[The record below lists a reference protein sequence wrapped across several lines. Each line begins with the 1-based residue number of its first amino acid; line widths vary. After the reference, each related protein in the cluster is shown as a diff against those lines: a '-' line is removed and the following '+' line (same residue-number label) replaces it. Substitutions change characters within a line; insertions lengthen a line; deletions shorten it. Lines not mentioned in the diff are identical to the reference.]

1 MLDQIVAGLSA
12 GHLLHD
18 ADELTL
24 HLSLARG
31 LRDLDGSNL
40 GHAWHVYHTRQN
52 LVKEFNGDYL
62 RVLGREEPLLPEHEL
77 VESIKVREESVD
89 GIFEGHF

>member
-1 MLDQIVAGLSA
+1 MLDQIVARLSA

-31 LRDLDGSNL
+31 LRDADGPDL
-40 GHAWHVYHTRQN
+40 GHVWHVNNTRQN
-52 LVKEFNGDYL
+52 LVKEFNGDDL
-62 RVLGREEPLLPEHEL
+62 RVLGRDEPLLPEHEL
-77 VESIKVREESVD
+77 VESIEVREESVD